1 MKRKFQGG
9 DTAKAGR
16 RFGGTL
22 VVLACAMALG
32 CGSSD
37 ESSSGESSPAIAGG
51 PNGLDA
57 ASSESVARSPAELLH
72 RLFERMDAV
81 GPGSE
86 EAFQAELRD
95 FLATERP
102 METLKTS
109 YAAMPKQAI
118 GNRWRAIYVAGRI
131 KSPGSLAFLE
141 EVALGAPE
149 VDPSAVGEHAGDQ
162 GFRLRYTAAVG
173 IVDSF
178 KSRVE
183 GADARVHTVLKSADP
198 QVAQLAG
205 VELFSA
211 NELTAQHR
219 KTLEARG
226 ISANFRRFTESEHRE
241 LMSVKPE
248 LTGHRQASKRKRP
261 LSNSVPALEEVQ

>member
-1 MKRKFQGG
+1 MKRKLEVGG
-9 DTAKAGR
+9 TANAHPG
-16 RFGGTL
+16 FGGTL

-32 CGSSD
+32 CGSGA
-37 ESSSGESSPAIAGG
+37 ESATGESSPATTGG

-57 ASSESVARSPAELLH
+57 ASAESASRSPAEILH

-86 EAFQAELRD
+86 GAFQAELRD

-102 METLKTS
+102 MATLKTS
-109 YAAMPKQAI
+109 YAAMPKQAT
-118 GNRWRAIYVAGRI
+118 GNRWRAVYVAGRI
-131 KSPGSLAFLE
+131 KNADSLAFLE
-141 EVALGAPE
+141 EIALGAPE
-149 VDPSAVGEHAGDQ
+149 IDPAAVGEHAGDR

-178 KSRVE
+178 KARVE
-183 GADARVHTVLKSADP
+183 GADARVHTILKSADP

-205 VELFSA
+205 VELFSSG
-211 NELTAQHR
+211 ELTAKHR
-219 KTLEARG
+219 TTLEARG
-226 ISANFRRFTESEHRE
+226 ISANFRRFTEAEHRE

-248 LTGHRQASKRKRP
+248 LTGHRQASTRKRP